1 MHALPE
7 HPWSTHAALRMNDKS
22 GFKELYAL
30 NGKPSGYWRI
40 IPYAFTVLMVMLFWF
55 MVMPKVIP
63 SIWEILAAFPTLMAK
78 QQLLA
83 HWGSTIKL
91 TTIALFCSVVASLLI
106 SFMTVIPAMRLVVA
120 LVTKMRFLSLV
131 GISIVF
137 VMLAHDLSTARIYLL
152 MFGIVPYMTTSI
164 LSVIVSVDK
173 VRLDCAKTLGLS
185 PLEQVWHIQ
194 VREKAGDIADVIRQ
208 NLAMAFMMLTFVE
221 LRVREGGGVG
231 VLLDDLHKNG
241 HGYDE
246 IFALQ
251 LSILVVGIVI
261 DAVSFKLIR
270 WIFPFAFVKKEG
282 GIE

>member
-1 MHALPE
+1 MKNNATYKDL
-7 HPWSTHAALRMNDKS
+7 
-22 GFKELYAL
+22 FAL
-30 NGKPSGYWRI
+30 NAQPSGYWRYV
-40 IPYAFTVLMVMLFWF
+40 PYVFTLVMFMLFWA
-55 MVMPKVIP
+55 MVMPKAIP
-63 SIWEILAAFPTLMAK
+63 SPGKILAAFPTVIEK

-83 HWGSTIKL
+83 HWGSTVKL
-91 TTIALFCSVVASLLI
+91 TTIAIFCSVVASLLI
-106 SFMTVIPAMRLVVA
+106 SFLTVIPIMRLLVA

-137 VMLAHDLSTARIYLL
+137 VMLANDLSTARIYLL

-164 LSVIVSVDK
+164 LAVIISVDK
-173 VRLDCAKTLGLS
+173 VRLDAAKTLGLT
-185 PLEQVWHIQ
+185 PLQQVWHIQ

-246 IFALQ
+246 IFAVQ
-251 LSILVVGIVI
+251 LSILLVGIAI
-261 DAVSFKLIR
+261 DAISFYLIR
-270 WIFPFAFVKKEG
+270 LTFPFAFIKKEG
-282 GIE
+282 GAN

>member
-1 MHALPE
+1 MCSLPSFFFS
-7 HPWSTHAALRMNDKS
+7 PYIAQRVNDKS
-22 GFKELYAL
+22 GFKEVFAL
-30 NGKPSGYWRI
+30 NGQPSGYWRV
-40 IPYAFTVLMVMLFWF
+40 IPYAFTVIMVLLFWM
-55 MVMPKVIP
+55 MVMPKAIP
-63 SIWEILAAFPTLMAK
+63 SIWEILAAFPKLIEK

-83 HWGSTIKL
+83 HWVSTIKL
-91 TTIALFCSVVASLLI
+91 TTIALLCSVLASLLI
-106 SFMTVIPAMRLVVA
+106 SFLTVIPAMRLVVA

-164 LSVIVSVDK
+164 LSVIVSVEK
-173 VRLDCAKTLGLS
+173 LRLDCAKTLGLS

-231 VLLDDLHKNG
+231 VLLEDLHKNG
-241 HGYDE
+241 RGYDE

-251 LSILVVGIVI
+251 LSILIVGIAI
-261 DAVSFKLIR
+261 DAASFYVIR
-270 WIFPFAFVKKEG
+270 WVFPFSFVKKEG
-282 GIE
+282 GIQ

>member
-1 MHALPE
+1 VKE
-7 HPWSTHAALRMNDKS
+7 ES
-22 GFKELYAL
+22 GFKSLFVL
-30 NGKPSGYWRI
+30 NGQPSGYWRI
-40 IPYAFTVLMVMLFWF
+40 VPYAFTLLMLVVFWQV
-55 MVMPKVIP
+55 VMPSAIP
-63 SIWEILAAFPTLMAK
+63 NFGKILAAFPVLLEK

-83 HWGSTIKL
+83 HWGSTFRL
-91 TTIALFCSVVASLLI
+91 TAIAIFWSVLASLLI
-106 SFMTVIPAMRLVVA
+106 SFLTVIPVFRLFVA
-120 LVTKMRFLSLV
+120 LITKMRFLSLV

-137 VMLAHDLSTARIYLL
+137 VMLASNLHTARIYLL

-164 LSVIVSVDK
+164 LSVIISVEK
-173 VRLDCAKTLGLS
+173 LRLDAAKTLGLS
-185 PLEQVWHIQ
+185 PIQQVWHIQ

-251 LSILVVGIVI
+251 LSILLVGIAL
-261 DAVSFKLIR
+261 DALSFYLIR
-270 WIFPFAFVKKEG
+270 WAFPFAFINKQG
-282 GIE
+282 AAQ